1 MRVSDARIKYNRLKW
16 FNFLAIFAIICAVCK
31 QVQDSVLL
39 SVREISDRHLAPGVQ
54 DTRGQVFSVLSGHLL
69 GGTSPNVSSAPSQY
83 MFCLFYSCLLGLF
96 VLYRSLFVFSPY
108 INRKF
113 VSNRTTS
120 PAPVATWR
128 WGCSFASVKIKSWLR
143 P

>member
-54 DTRGQVFSVLSGHLL
+54 DTRGQVFSVL
-69 GGTSPNVSSAPSQY
+69 
-83 MFCLFYSCLLGLF
+83 
-96 VLYRSLFVFSPY
+96 
-108 INRKF
+108 
-113 VSNRTTS
+113 
-120 PAPVATWR
+120 
-128 WGCSFASVKIKSWLR
+128 
-143 P
+143 